1 MFTPILGDIA
11 AIVALEPIVATL
23 WAAVLAIGVGM
34 VGYRVAKRVI
44 GRF

>member
-1 MFTPILGDIA
+1 MLPFFGDINL
-11 AIVALEPIVATL
+11 ITALEPLLTAL
-23 WAAVLAIGVGM
+23 WGSILAIGVGM